1 MKSTAHNINKNC
13 MKRRIMLGDIYNGM
27 QQFNISVYNGMQQFN
42 ISVPITVVNGYSIF
56 SKSGKI

>member
-27 QQFNISVYNGMQQFN
+27 QQFNISV
-42 ISVPITVVNGYSIF
+42 PITVVNGYSIF